1 MTRFLNSLVL
11 LVVLASCASKESPP
25 SIVGVWLG
33 DLVVNENLRLRVGCE
48 FKLEND
54 SLVGTMASID
64 QGAYGIQINSI
75 SIIGDTLVF
84 AVNQMGVTYRGIF
97 SADTSIDGHFVQGSS
112 PPMVLNFTRAAA
124 IPGAPPERH
133 QYPRKP
139 YPYHEEEIEFTS
151 STTGFTLAGTLTYP
165 RKGGDYPAVLLIPGS
180 GANDRDETIW
190 GHKVFL
196 VLADHLTRHGV
207 VVLRMDDRGVGGS
220 TGTFET
226 ASVKDFADDA
236 REGILYLK
244 SRVDLSIGKL
254 GLIGHSLG
262 ADIAPLAANL
272 SPDVSFVVL
281 MAGSGITL
289 AETIHFQT
297 DHIYTKRGA
306 SLEAIA
312 LNRKINQTVFDIA
325 AMDIDPITREQKL
338 SQAFTILAPEVAR
351 LDNEDRQ
358 NVEIPEILKPEDYY
372 GFFSENMRFD
382 LFYNPADEL
391 EKLRIPILLL
401 AGDLDTQVSA
411 NHNMQ
416 LMRQALDRGGNTQ
429 VTARLYPGVNH
440 LFQTCSTGEIE
451 EYNQIGETL
460 SPLVL
465 EDMTAWINSL
475 K

>member
-1 MTRFLNSLVL
+1 MTRLVNGLVL
-11 LVVLASCASKESPP
+11 LVMLVSCTPKESPP
-25 SIVGVWLG
+25 SVLGVWLG
-33 DLVVNENLRLRVGCE
+33 DLVVNENVSLRVGCE

-54 SLVGTMASID
+54 SLVATMASID
-64 QGAYGIQINSI
+64 QGAYGIEINSI
-75 SIIGDTLVF
+75 SITEDTLVF
-84 AVNQMGVTYRGIF
+84 TVNQMGVTYRGIF
-97 SADTSIDGHFVQGSS
+97 SADTSIDGHFAQGAS
-112 PPMVLNFTRAAA
+112 PPMVLNFTKADA
-124 IPGAPPERH
+124 IPGAPPERY
-133 QYPRKP
+133 QYPKKP
-139 YPYHEEEIEFTS
+139 YPYNEEEVEFTS
-151 STTGFTLAGTLTYP
+151 SITGYTLAGTLTYP
-165 RKGGDYPAVLLIPGS
+165 RTGGDFPAVLLIPGS

-207 VVLRMDDRGVGGS
+207 AVLRLDDRGVGGS
-220 TGTFET
+220 TGSFEA
-226 ASVKDFADDA
+226 ASIKDFADDA

-244 SRVDLSIGKL
+244 SRVDIPTGKL

-262 ADIAPLAANL
+262 ADIAPLAANQT
-272 SPDVSFVVL
+272 PEVSFVVL

-297 DHIYTKRGA
+297 DHIYSQRGA
-306 SLEAIA
+306 SAKAIA

-325 AMDIDPITREQKL
+325 AMNIDRLSMEQKL
-338 SQAFTILAPEVAR
+338 AQAFSVLATEVAR
-351 LDNEDRQ
+351 LDNEHRQ
-358 NVEIPEILKPEDYY
+358 KAEIPETLKPEDYH
-372 GFFSENMRFD
+372 GFLSENMRFD

-391 EKLRIPILLL
+391 EKLKVPILLL

-411 NHNMQ
+411 SHNLP
-416 LMRQALDRGGNTQ
+416 LMREALDRGGNTQ
-429 VTARLYPGVNH
+429 VKTQLFPGVNH

-465 EDMTAWINSL
+465 ETMTDWIATI